1 MRKVICIVAMLALCL
16 SIACPV
22 LAAEDT
28 FVPSISYK
36 DGPELIASEEAFE
49 IQHLVVTSIKDAREK
64 TTDIAQEDRDLL
76 LYLYDQLLSGEMELP
91 LGDGVQ
97 NAVIRDLVHV
107 GFTNACDASGD
118 GHETKLDQEG
128 VTLSL
133 TFRLGIDA
141 NTKVLVMTYLQ
152 GQWEMVEQVTNHGD
166 GTITCIF
173 EDVGPVAFVVC
184 DQVQEPQPDDPA
196 TRNLWLWLILLL
208 ICICV
213 LTWMMLKRRKNARK

>member
-1 MRKVICIVAMLALCL
+1 MKKLICIFAMLALCL
-16 SIACPV
+16 SLICPAF
-22 LAAEDT
+22 AAEED

-36 DGPELIASEEAFE
+36 DGPEIIDSEEAFN
-49 IQHLVVTSIKDAREK
+49 IQHLVVTSIKDAQEK
-64 TTDIAQEDRDLL
+64 TTDVSQEDRDLL

-107 GFTNACDASGD
+107 GFTNACEASGD

-133 TFRLGIDA
+133 TFHLGIDDH
-141 NTKVLVMTYLQ
+141 TTVLVMSYLH

-184 DQVQEPQPDDPA
+184 DQVQEPQPKDPSNG
-196 TRNLWLWLILLL
+196 NLWLWLILLL

-213 LTWMMLKRRKNARK
+213 LTWMMLKRRKDSRK